1 MSRKAP
7 TKKAPTRRSAKKKQP
22 TRPAAASSPAN
33 RGVLLSIRQ
42 ASEEFECDRTAL
54 TKKIRDS
61 GLLPAEDTGEYPM
74 YRLRDLLRV
83 QRAGADGK
91 ADPDKM
97 TPFER
102 QAHFRGEAERMRVDL
117 ERGRLLRA
125 DDVETE
131 WARVLKVVSHEL
143 DLVVDEIERDVGA
156 SAAVL
161 EKIEAKLDVIR
172 QRMHNAIVDDD
183 GAIPVAA

>member
-1 MSRKAP
+1 MTKKKTLAKKSPRQRKA
-7 TKKAPTRRSAKKKQP
+7 KQA
-22 TRPAAASSPAN
+22 TRPAPAESPVN

-54 TKKIRDS
+54 TKKIRDA
-61 GLLPAEDTGEYPM
+61 GLLPAAGGEQ

-83 QRAGADGK
+83 HRSGADGK
-91 ADPDKM
+91 ADPNKM

-102 QAHFRGEAERMRVDL
+102 QAHYRAEAECMRVDL

-125 DDVETE
+125 EDVETE
-131 WARVLKVVSHEL
+131 WARVLKAIAHEL

-172 QRMHNAIVDDD
+172 QRMYNRIVDDT
-183 GAIPVAA
+183 GAIPAAA

>member
-1 MSRKAP
+1 MTRKAP
-7 TKKAPTRRSAKKKQP
+7 AKKAPRQRKAKKQ
-22 TRPAAASSPAN
+22 AARQAPASSAAN

-54 TKKIRDS
+54 SKKIRDA
-61 GLLPAEDTGEYPM
+61 GLLPVAGGEQ

-83 QRAGADGK
+83 HRSGADGK

-125 DDVETE
+125 EDVEAE

-172 QRMHNAIVDDD
+172 QRMYNGIVDDA